1 MCWPVAK
8 YRRMVQGT
16 EDRLFHHALC
26 VTDDERGVAATLR
39 AVLGLPT
46 TAAELTWGPGSAGL
60 ISTLL
65 GPDSAGTIEL
75 APLPDELR
83 GRLVPGTTS
92 ISFAVD
98 DLTERVAACRAAGL
112 AVSVVPG
119 DVAFAV
125 VSLAGLEFE
134 LVRFP

>member
-1 MCWPVAK
+1 
-8 YRRMVQGT
+8 MVQGT

-26 VTDDERGVAATLR
+26 VTDDERGVAARLR
-39 AVLGLPT
+39 AVLGLPA
-46 TAAELTWGPGSAGL
+46 TAADLTWGPGATSL

-65 GPDSAGTIEL
+65 GPGSAGTVEL
-75 APLPDELR
+75 APLPDALR
-83 GRLVPGTTS
+83 GRFTAGTTS

-98 DLTERVAACRAAGL
+98 DLEGRVAACRAAGL